1 MEPRDGSAWASWC
14 SPPSSPSSSD
24 SVPSL
29 VALGPARPRM
39 LLAPPRGVLPSRS
52 LCLGEIKTR
61 RGEAR
66 CQTSRFTQHL
76 PPKCPAPAPRQ
87 QAVPS
92 MLPISSFFWHRQH
105 TPHLAGIFSYTPWPS
120 LPPPTLIPAGSSS
133 SGKSWSFPSRS
144 LGSAVL
150 LPVLYLLL
158 WCPIQAISPHLFHSI
173 CSSVL
178 SPEISAPAD
187 VLCTLKNIQPPVKLF
202 IPPRFC
208 ALGAAC
214 RPPGEL
220 TRAINQRDI

>member
-1 MEPRDGSAWASWC
+1 MPDIPLHPASATKMSC
-14 SPPSSPSSSD
+14 SSSKAAGC
-24 SVPSL
+24 SL
-29 VALGPARPRM
+29 HAPHFIIFLAQAAHPTPGWDFFLHPLAEPA
-39 LLAPPRGVLPSRS
+39 
-52 LCLGEIKTR
+52 
-61 RGEAR
+61 
-66 CQTSRFTQHL
+66 
-76 PPKCPAPAPRQ
+76 
-87 QAVPS
+87 
-92 MLPISSFFWHRQH
+92 
-105 TPHLAGIFSYTPWPS
+105 
-120 LPPPTLIPAGSSS
+120 PPTLIPAGSSS